1 MPGLDK
7 TGPRGQGSRT
17 GRGLG
22 YCPPSGVAG
31 QSPAGRSGYGRGF
44 RRFGRGLG
52 LGQGRGFGFWGWPFG
67 GYPHDRPFYNEPT
80 TKEEKEMLTEEL
92 KGLKEEIKE
101 IEACLEELKSKK
113 TK

>member
-17 GRGLG
+17 GRSLG
-22 YCPPSGVAG
+22 YCPP
-31 QSPAGRSGYGRGF
+31 GYSRGF

-52 LGQGRGFGFWGWPFG
+52 LGQGRGFGFGRGWGWPFG
-67 GYPHDRPFYNEPT
+67 GYPYDWPFYDKLT
-80 TKEEKEMLTEEL
+80 VKEEKEILTEEL
-92 KGLKEEIKE
+92 KGLKEEIKG
-101 IEACLEELKSKK
+101 IEARLEELKSKK